1 MGENQKKERLIIGM
15 SGASGAPLAIELL
28 QQMQI
33 YRKNTEL
40 HFIMTRGATLTL
52 AQETPYKVEEL
63 KQLTDSWYD
72 NENIGA
78 GPASGSFM
86 TSGMVVIPCSMKTL
100 AGIVTGYSDNL
111 LLRAAD
117 VTLKEG
123 RKLVLVTRECPLG
136 LIHLRN
142 MYEAG
147 KMGAVILPPMLSYYN
162 QPESVADCN
171 KHIVGKIMD
180 QFGYEMNA
188 YRRWS

>member
-1 MGENQKKERLIIGM
+1 MRENRKRLVIGM

-28 QQMQI
+28 QQMQT
-33 YRKNTEL
+33 YRENTEL
-40 HFIMTRGATLTL
+40 HFIMTKGAERTLV
-52 AQETPYKVEEL
+52 QETPYKAEDL
-63 KQLTDSWYD
+63 KQLTDCWYD
-72 NENIGA
+72 NENVGA

-86 TSGMVVIPCSMKTL
+86 TIGMIVIPCSMKTL

-117 VTLKEG
+117 VTLKER

-136 LIHLRN
+136 LVHLRN

-162 QPESVADCN
+162 QPENIADCN

-180 QFGYEMNA
+180 QFGYEMDA